1 MKIVEAIT
9 KEKPIGTDYKY
20 EDAYIAIESEIDK
33 TMSASSSGEVNWQF
47 VQQSSEEILSEQ
59 SKDLKIASY
68 WLYAKWKLEGW
79 RGLEEGIPILTQLLE
94 VYQLTLFPKSDK
106 VKRRI
111 LEWLHENL
119 TEALMRDVVNV
130 QGSEVERLLTHLETL
145 EKALAKAFKEDDFA
159 LFNSLTRKLTKYLK
173 EKEERE
179 ALDVEPTQEKK
190 TEEQKPVEA
199 IVEEVAVEVLTPHYS
214 KQEHLQ
220 QIQQGLHGSEIQEEL
235 LLFEFTFSL
244 AMQKM
249 LKLLALE
256 QPLTRT
262 LFPTNEALETLKEQ
276 KDEQSYMTAVKSM
289 LMNYPCWLEGY
300 LMLFESL
307 EASKSDE
314 MILEL
319 LKFKFISFVEQHKTT
334 IITFSPDNYE
344 VINHDLE
351 TFLALNKE
359 ERQSGKSSKQFE
371 REYEHA
377 VALFKKQEKAEAVEY
392 LSTHYNNAKSA
403 KEGFLWRLEQVKL
416 AFEIDNKH
424 MAVAL
429 LYELDK
435 EIEKFNI
442 NKWSPDLAIEVYV
455 LLLKPSLN
463 KLLPSDKRELFYGK
477 LCQLSAV
484 DAMSVNFL

>member
-1 MKIVEAIT
+1 MKYGCHII
-9 KEKPIGTDYKY
+9 
-20 EDAYIAIESEIDK
+20 
-33 TMSASSSGEVNWQF
+33 
-47 VQQSSEEILSEQ
+47 
-59 SKDLKIASY
+59 
-68 WLYAKWKLEGW
+68 EGW
-79 RGLEEGIPILTQLLE
+79 LGLEEGIPILTQLLE

-111 LEWLHENL
+111 LEWLNESL

-130 QGSEVERLLTHLETL
+130 QEPEVEKLLTHLETL

-159 LFNSLTRKLTKYLK
+159 LFSSLIRKLTKYLK
-173 EKEERE
+173 EKEQRE

-199 IVEEVAVEVLTPHYS
+199 TVEEVSVEASPPNYS

-235 LLFEFTFSL
+235 LLFEFTLSL

-256 QPLTRT
+256 KPLTRT

-276 KDEQSYMTAVKSM
+276 KDEQYITAVKSM

-300 LMLFESL
+300 LVLFESL
-307 EASKSDE
+307 ETSKSDE

-351 TFLALNKE
+351 TFLDFNKE

-403 KEGFLWRLEQVKL
+403 KEAFLWRLEQVKL

-429 LYELDK
+429 LYELYK

-442 NKWSPDLAIEVYV
+442 NEWSPDLAIEVYV

>member
-1 MKIVEAIT
+1 MQKIT
-9 KEKPIGTDYKY
+9 KETPVGTDYKY

-33 TMSASSSGEVNWQF
+33 TMSASSAGEVNWQF
-47 VQQSSEEILSEQ
+47 VQESSEEILSEQ

-111 LEWLHENL
+111 LEWLHESL
-119 TEALMRDVVNV
+119 SEALMRDVVNV
-130 QGSEVERLLTHLETL
+130 QEPEVKSLLTHLETL
-145 EKALAKAFKEDDFA
+145 ERALAKAFKEEDFA
-159 LFNSLTRKLTKYLK
+159 LFSSLIRKLTKYLK
-173 EKEERE
+173 EKEQRE
-179 ALDVEPTQEKK
+179 ALDAEPTQEKK
-190 TEEQKPVEA
+190 IDEQKPVEPIA
-199 IVEEVAVEVLTPHYS
+199 QEVAVEVSSPHYS

-235 LLFEFTFSL
+235 LLFEFTLSL

-262 LFPTNEALETLKEQ
+262 LFPTNEAFETLKEQ
-276 KDEQSYMTAVKSM
+276 KDEHYMTAVKSM
-289 LMNYPCWLEGY
+289 LMSYPCWLEGY
-300 LMLFESL
+300 LNLFESL

-314 MILEL
+314 MMLEL
-319 LKFKFISFVEQHKTT
+319 LKYKFIYFVEQHKTT
-334 IITFSPDNYE
+334 IKTLSPDNYE

-351 TFLALNKE
+351 SFLELNKE

-392 LSTHYNNAKSA
+392 LSTHYKNAKSA
-403 KEGFLWRLEQVKL
+403 KEGFLWRLGQVKL

-442 NKWSPDLAIEVYV
+442 HEWSPDLAIEVYV

-463 KLLPSDKRELFYGK
+463 KLLPSEKRELFYGK

-484 DAMSVNFL
+484 DAMGVNFL